1 MIRTLALAA
10 LLALC
15 ACARQEPTPPP
26 AAPAPAPAAN
36 TQSPT
41 SPQTGALPAP
51 ATAAQNETQQAT
63 ASQESV
69 DTEGERPARSD
80 TSLEQI
86 AELPAGAKLP
96 DGKWLPG
103 VNYVPLLPAQPTSV
117 APGKVEVM
125 EVFWLACPHCYA
137 LEPFLKNWLK
147 TKPAYVEFVRVPV
160 MWGPVHRAN
169 AHLYYTLDALGRQ
182 DLIARAFDTIQQ
194 QHTPLAGD
202 SEERSFKLQQD
213 FATRNG
219 VSADDFAKAYNSFT
233 VNSNLQRAEQL
244 TQRYH
249 VEGVPLVVVNGKY
262 TTELSKAGGEAKL
275 IELVN
280 DLAAAEHRR

>member
-15 ACARQEPTPPP
+15 ACAGQEPTPPP
-26 AAPAPAPAAN
+26 AAPAPAAN
-36 TQSPT
+36 TQSPA

-96 DGKWLPG
+96 DGKWHPG

-137 LEPFLKNWLK
+137 LEPFIKNWLK

-160 MWGPVHRAN
+160 MWGPVHRAH
-169 AHLYYTLDALGRQ
+169 ARLYYTLDALGRQ
-182 DLIARAFDTIQQ
+182 DLIAKAFETVQQ

-202 SEERSFKLQQD
+202 GEEQSFKLQQN

-262 TTELSKAGGEAKL
+262 TTELSKAGGEAQL

-280 DLAAAEHRR
+280 DLATAEHRR